1 MASTKR
7 KSFSPNTNILLV
19 SEVSSKCP
27 KCGRAL
33 MYTKANTANKN
44 YEIAH
49 IYPLHPKPEELT
61 LLQGQVRLSLD
72 VDHVDNLIAL
82 CLLCHNEFD
91 NPRTLPEY
99 QKMVELKRSIMSR
112 NKQAKLIDDHLLESE
127 ISRIIDA
134 LEHEDTG
141 GDDLS
146 LDPKELNE
154 KINDTMS
161 RLTRERIKQNVSNYF
176 PFIRRKLQAL
186 ESETPNSSVLLST
199 QVKSFYLQQAKLT
212 KNQQTIFT
220 HIAAWIKHRSSSTST
235 EASEIITAFYIQNC
249 EIFE

>member
-1 MASTKR
+1 
-7 KSFSPNTNILLV
+7 
-19 SEVSSKCP
+19 
-27 KCGRAL
+27 
-33 MYTKANTANKN
+33 MYTKSKTANKN

-49 IYPLHPKPEELT
+49 IYPLHPKLEELI
-61 LLQGQVRLSLD
+61 LLQGQFRLSTD

-99 QKMVELKRSIMSR
+99 IEMVNLKKSIISRS
-112 NKQAKLIDDHLLESE
+112 KQAKLIDDHLLESE
-127 ISRIIDA
+127 ISRIIEA
-134 LEHEDTG
+134 LEHEDTDG
-141 GDDLS
+141 NELS

-161 RLTRERIKQNVSNYF
+161 KLTRERIKQNVSNYF
-176 PFIRRKLQAL
+176 PFILRKLQTL
-186 ESETPNSSVLLST
+186 ETETPNSSVLLST

-212 KNQQTIFT
+212 QNQQTIFT
-220 HIAAWIKHRSSSTST
+220 HIVAWIKHRSRSPST

>member
-1 MASTKR
+1 
-7 KSFSPNTNILLV
+7 
-19 SEVSSKCP
+19 
-27 KCGRAL
+27 

-49 IYPLHPKPEELT
+49 IYPLHPKPEELI

-99 QKMVELKRSIMSR
+99 LKMVELKRSIMSR

-134 LEHEDTG
+134 LEHEDID

-146 LDPKELNE
+146 LDPKELSE
-154 KINDTMS
+154 KINGTMS
-161 RLTRERIKQNVSNYF
+161 RLTRERIKQNVSSYF
-176 PFIRRKLQAL
+176 PFIRRKLRAL
-186 ESETPNSSVLLST
+186 ESDTPNSSILIST

-212 KNQQTIFT
+212 KNQQAIFT
-220 HIAAWIKHRSSSTST
+220 HIAEWIRHRSCSSSA
-235 EASEIITAFYIQNC
+235 EAAEIITAFYIQNC

>member
-1 MASTKR
+1 
-7 KSFSPNTNILLV
+7 
-19 SEVSSKCP
+19 
-27 KCGRAL
+27 
-33 MYTKANTANKN
+33 
-44 YEIAH
+44 
-49 IYPLHPKPEELT
+49 
-61 LLQGQVRLSLD
+61 
-72 VDHVDNLIAL
+72 
-82 CLLCHNEFD
+82 
-91 NPRTLPEY
+91 
-99 QKMVELKRSIMSR
+99 MVELKRYILSR
-112 NKQAKLIDDHLLESE
+112 SKQAKLIDDHLLESE

-141 GDDLS
+141 DDDLS

-161 RLTRERIKQNVSNYF
+161 RLTRERIKQNVSSYF

-212 KNQQTIFT
+212 KSQQLIFT
-220 HIAAWIKHRSSSTST
+220 NIAEWIKHRSSSTSG